1 MQSAIQYSYLLLH
14 EKHFNYHNCFVDWH
28 FEGFFFFFSFQ
39 SGGMKGGTFDPYPS
53 HSADPYVIKK
63 SMAVPTSKERKIFYP
78 PPGPRSRPVTSIIT
92 LNVTR

>member
-14 EKHFNYHNCFVDWH
+14 EKYFNLLNYIVDWH
-28 FEGFFFFFSFQ
+28 FKKFFFQ

-63 SMAVPTSKERKIFYP
+63 SKAVTTNKEKQIFHP
-78 PPGPRSRPVTSIIT
+78 PAGPKSRPVRSIIT